1 MTLLAAPVAQD
12 ALTVLQSVPA
22 WLPQTQTWLH
32 TQTRFLPGSID
43 SHIVCERTEHLE
55 QFTIPN
61 IHSLGAGP
69 RWRRVLDRLCRGMR
83 LRRYPGHMPS
93 VARQTGAAIL
103 HSHFGHVGW
112 LDLGAVR
119 RCELR
124 QVVTFYGQDLNYLP
138 QAMRR
143 DLPVIPTTPEDV
155 YRTLR
160 LYLTERR
167 HELPEIG
174 RRSRVFVEAWHD
186 PAKIAARLKRDYEE
200 ILASPM

>member
-1 MTLLAAPVAQD
+1 MVLHAP
-12 ALTVLQSVPA
+12 
-22 WLPQTQTWLH
+22 
-32 TQTRFLPGSID
+32 TRRSIKG
-43 SHIVCERTEHLE
+43 T
-55 QFTIPN
+55 
-61 IHSLGAGP
+61 SLI
-69 RWRRVLDRLCRGMR
+69 LD
-83 LRRYPGHMPS
+83 
-93 VARQTGAAIL
+93 
-103 HSHFGHVGW
+103 
-112 LDLGAVR
+112 AVR
-119 RCELR
+119 RLEGDGLDFEFVLVEGLSWAKARRLYERADLLVDQLFAGWYGGLAVELMALGKPVICFLR
-124 QVVTFYGQDLNYLP
+124 EKDLNYLP

-200 ILASPM
+200 VLASPM